1 MKTRFLVVALIT
13 FLSFASAQTD
23 KRLKGIEKQFNSVL
37 ESTKAPGFAVAIVEG
52 DKVIYAKGFGYADYE
67 NKIPADANTLFAI
80 GSSTK
85 AFTSALLGMLQEDG
99 KLSLDDSPIK
109 HVPELRFYNDEMNN
123 NIIIKDLMRHST
135 GLPRHDGSWYFF
147 PSDSKDSLV
156 ARIQYHEPFT
166 GVRQQWYYNNF
177 GFLLQGVITERI
189 TGESWEKNI
198 EDKFFKPLGMNRS
211 KTMIDG
217 MKNGTNTAFG
227 YRLDDDRNIEKMDYF
242 DIAGMSPAGS
252 INSSVNDMSQWLK
265 TWINKGKYGETQI
278 IPEAYVK
285 EAMSS
290 KMVVSGGMPKDE
302 MPNVQFSNYGYGWF
316 LHSYKGHYMVE
327 HGGNIDGF
335 SASVALYPTDSL
347 GIVVLTNQNGS
358 AVPRLVRNIAADY
371 MLGVNKTEWA
381 KEHKEA
387 IEKALEKKEEAKEN
401 TSVSNVKGTRPS
413 HNLLD
418 YTGFYEN
425 KGYGKFEIVVEND
438 SLFTEFN
445 GHKQYLNHFHY
456 DTFEVLDYEEG
467 KADTTAI
474 GNSIKVTF
482 TTNTTGD
489 IDYLKTD
496 IEQMTDAIAFKR
508 TPNTLD
514 VDAKTLEQYVGTY
527 DLMGTEIKTYIKDEN
542 VLHVFVPGQP
552 EYELIPTALHKFN
565 FKVLEGFKIEFVETD
580 GKIDQVKFIQPNGTF
595 VAKKKVD

>member
-85 AFTSALLGMLQEDG
+85 AFTSALLGMLQEEG